1 MDNNQN
7 KRRKDTSQL
16 EQLLHAPQQQAEIG
30 IDEHA
35 EQSDKFANPRD
46 VELERIIQETL
57 NDDLSQTEEA
67 AAHANEAAQAPT
79 PEETPAAEEKE
90 PEIETEE
97 RKVRPKR
104 KKGYGFLG
112 IPHMISVALLLAM
125 LVFIGSNLGML
136 VWKCCTDIFAFGKK
150 DSTVY
155 ISITDND
162 NIDSITQKLYDAGL
176 IQYRSVFRFFAD
188 LTNAEEKISSGTF
201 KLNTLYD
208 YNALVT
214 GMKEKSSYRESIEVV
229 IPEGYTVAQ
238 IFRLLEDKGVCT
250 AAKLEAYAIDSQFES
265 YEFMEGAPRGDVR
278 VLEGFLFPD
287 TYEFYLNAK
296 PKEVFIKFLDRFA
309 DQLPDDIDTLL
320 ENLNTKLSSMMR
332 ANGYDQNYIDEHQM
346 KLYDVIKVASMIEKE
361 TAHTGENYTVSSVIY
376 NRLTNQRNFPRLE
389 IDATLVYILGKND
402 LTSEDLKLDDPYNT
416 RVYGGLT
423 PTPISNPGKSAILA
437 ALGPQDT
444 DYYYYALNP
453 ATGEHKFSKTL
464 AEHNAFLES
473 LK

>member
-1 MDNNQN
+1 MDNNQTP
-7 KRRKDTSQL
+7 RRKDASQQ
-16 EQLLHAPQQQAEIG
+16 ENLLQTPQQQEEIG
-30 IDEHA
+30 IDAHA
-35 EQSDKFANPRD
+35 EKSDKFTNPKD
-46 VELERIIQETL
+46 VELEKIIQETL
-57 NDDLSQTEEA
+57 RDDLSQTEEM
-67 AAHANEAAQAPT
+67 AAHSENEAPAEAI
-79 PEETPAAEEKE
+79 EETAQEEDDV
-90 PEIETEE
+90 PETEE

-112 IPHMISVALLLAM
+112 IPHIISVALLLAM

-136 VWKCCTDIFAFGKK
+136 VWKCCTDVFAFGKK

-162 NIDSITQKLYDAGL
+162 DIDSITQKLYDAGL
-176 IQYRSVFRFFAD
+176 IQYRSVFRFFAE
-188 LTNAEEKISSGTF
+188 LTNADQKISSGTF

-214 GMKEKSSYRESIEVV
+214 GMKEKSSYRESVEIV

-238 IFRLLEDKGVCT
+238 IFRLLEERGVCT
-250 AAKLEAYAIDSQFES
+250 AAKLEAYAIESQFES
-265 YEFMEGAPRGDVR
+265 YWFMDGAPRGNMR

-296 PKEVFIKFLDRFA
+296 PKEVFIKFLDRFE
-309 DQLPDDIDTLL
+309 DQLPEDLDTLL
-320 ENLNTKLSSMMR
+320 EDLNTKLSSMMR
-332 ANGYDQNYIDEHQM
+332 SNGYDQNYINDHQM
-346 KLYDVIKVASMIEKE
+346 KLYDIIKVASMIEKE

-376 NRLTNQRNFPRLE
+376 NRLTNQREYPRLE

-444 DYYYYALNP
+444 QYYYYALNP

-464 AEHNAFLES
+464 AEHNEFLAS
-473 LK
+473 LGN